1 MVYPH
6 VHPLP
11 PGKIYGSNLNLLLAR
26 LSELGIPETGGEH
39 AGDDPQAVAETME
52 RLLGCCDALITTG
65 GVSVGDKDIF
75 HQALPLLGAET
86 VFWRLNVKPGT
97 PALYSTR
104 RGKPILSLSGN
115 PFAAAATFELL
126 ARPMLCALSGEER
139 LLPQRRSARLDTA
152 FSKASP
158 CRRFL
163 RGRWQDGRSACR
175 RGTPPDSWPLWWA
188 AIAWWTFRPG
198 PGRWSRG
205 GWWRYCCCSGA
216 GAETAAP

>member
-1 MVYPH
+1 M
-6 VHPLP
+6 
-11 PGKIYGSNLNLLLAR
+11 
-26 LSELGIPETGGEH
+26 
-39 AGDDPQAVAETME
+39 AETME

-126 ARPMLCALSGEER
+126 GPADAVRPA
-139 LLPQRRSARLDTA
+139 P
-152 FSKASP
+152 
-158 CRRFL
+158 
-163 RGRWQDGRSACR
+163 GRSACCPSGGAPGWTLR
-175 RGTPPDSWPLWWA
+175 SPRQVPAAVFSADAGRTAGQPAGGALLRTAGLSGGLQLPGGSSRPDRPLE
-188 AIAWWTFRPG
+188 
-198 PGRWSRG
+198 PGRLV
-205 GWWRYCCCSGA
+205 
-216 GAETAAP
+216 EVLLL

>member
-1 MVYPH
+1 
-6 VHPLP
+6 
-11 PGKIYGSNLNLLLAR
+11 
-26 LSELGIPETGGEH
+26 
-39 AGDDPQAVAETME
+39 ME

-139 LLPQRRSARLDTA
+139 LLPQRRSAGWTLRSPRQVPAAVFSADAGRTA
-152 FSKASP
+152 
-158 CRRFL
+158 
-163 RGRWQDGRSACR
+163 GSACR
-175 RGTPPDSWPLWWA
+175 RGTPPDSWPLW
-188 AIAWWTFRPG
+188 
-198 PGRWSRG
+198 
-205 GWWRYCCCSGA
+205 
-216 GAETAAP
+216 